1 MTFIGP
7 KPPSQN
13 EPLKLPPLT
22 PTGNQTQKNRKG
34 FMYDTRRIEQTHCTF
49 N

>member
-13 EPLKLPPLT
+13 EPLKLPPL
-22 PTGNQTQKNRKG
+22 PPSGNQPQKQKG
-34 FMYDTRRIEQTHCTF
+34 LYV
-49 N
+49 

>member
-22 PTGNQTQKNRKG
+22 PTGNQPRQKKG
-34 FMYDTRRIEQTHCTF
+34 IYL
-49 N
+49 

>member
-22 PTGNQTQKNRKG
+22 PTGNQSQPKKG
-34 FMYDTRRIEQTHCTF
+34 IYV
-49 N
+49 